1 MRRLCNYVGQCC
13 SGRVS
18 QTRKESSVPGSSIS
32 LAAPQAQ
39 REALSLR
46 TSDKTGQGRDQYL
59 GSYICRPVGI
69 V

>member
-1 MRRLCNYVGQCC
+1 M
-13 SGRVS
+13 
-18 QTRKESSVPGSSIS
+18 ESSVPGSSIS
-32 LAAPQAQ
+32 LAAPQPR

-46 TSDKTGQGRDQYL
+46 TGDKTGQGRDQHL